1 MFGRNKRG
9 GAEYFMTKRESEKFK
24 KLLLKKREEI
34 LHEIKHIAEENLKS
48 QKEASGDLSAYSYHM
63 ADMAS
68 DSYDRE
74 LSLNIASGEQAI
86 LYEIDDAL
94 KRIKEGKYGRC
105 VSCDRKIP
113 SRRLNAV
120 PYAKYCIQCQSK
132 EEKTKS

>member
-1 MFGRNKRG
+1 MIKKG
-9 GAEYFMTKRESEKFK
+9 SEKFK
-24 KLLLKKREEI
+24 ELLLKKREEI
-34 LHEIKHIAEENLKS
+34 LNEIKHIAEENLKS
-48 QKEASGDLSAYSYHM
+48 QKEASGDLSSYSYHM

-74 LSLNIASGEQAI
+74 LSLNLASGEQDI

-105 VSCDRKIP
+105 ISCDKKIP

-132 EEKTKS
+132 EEKTKP